1 MVVPGVYRAVL
12 FFNPRVVMS
21 QYTSATN
28 YLAYVSPKY
37 AGLITKGLSPKAIEA
52 TLEMSDVAWDRFYMG
67 HSSLELGE
75 LAASDATLRLLTK
88 TSADKNKMGIT
99 LRMAD
104 MAALA
109 TGMEIAKAE
118 YKDAQSGK
126 IAGDSATYW
135 AGKDV
140 SFEEGST
147 DANRVITKR
156 AEWLWHRSQPSWDKW
171 SRSAITSDPS
181 AIKRLFFLFR
191 SFHEKSL
198 TILHG
203 AHIEY
208 VNSSKTLEDKAK
220 FAKKYGAV
228 LSGYTLNTVLRA
240 AIMAGLTL
248 RIKDE
253 FDYIK
258 DIVTAPFAMLP
269 ILGHILDGSI
279 RSFFNALTKHRSEYR
294 GEAIESLPLEVV
306 NEISRAP
313 LNFTQAA
320 GYYLDGETEK
330 ANKSLKRA
338 IAQVYTGVGIA
349 MGVPV
354 YELNRIYKGWLEPE
368 EDKRGPR
375 KGI

>member
-1 MVVPGVYRAVL
+1 
-12 FFNPRVVMS
+12 
-21 QYTSATN
+21 
-28 YLAYVSPKY
+28 
-37 AGLITKGLSPKAIEA
+37 
-52 TLEMSDVAWDRFYMG
+52 MG

-75 LAASDATLRLLTK
+75 LAASDATLRLLAK
-88 TSADKNKMGIT
+88 TSSDKNKLGIT
-99 LRMAD
+99 LRMSD

-109 TGMEIAKAE
+109 TGMEIATAE
-118 YKDAQSGK
+118 YKDAKAGK
-126 IAGDSATYW
+126 ITGESAVYW
-135 AGKDV
+135 ADKNV

-147 DANRVITKR
+147 EQQQVITKR

-203 AHIEY
+203 AHTEY
-208 VNSSKTLEDKAK
+208 ANSSKTLEDKAK
-220 FAKKYGAV
+220 FSKKYGAV
-228 LSGYTLNTVLRA
+228 LSGYTLNTILRA
-240 AIMAGLTL
+240 VIMAGLA
-248 RIKDE
+248 RKIKDP

-279 RSFFNALTKHRSEYR
+279 RSFVNALTEYRSEYR
-294 GEAIESLPLEVV
+294 GEAIESLPLTVV

-313 LNFTQAA
+313 INFTHAA
-320 GYYLDGETEK
+320 GYYINGETEK

-338 IAQVYTGVGIA
+338 IANLYKGIGTA

-354 YELNRIYKGWLEPE
+354 YELNRIYRGWLKPE
-368 EDKRGPR
+368 EKRKKFGR
-375 KGI
+375 